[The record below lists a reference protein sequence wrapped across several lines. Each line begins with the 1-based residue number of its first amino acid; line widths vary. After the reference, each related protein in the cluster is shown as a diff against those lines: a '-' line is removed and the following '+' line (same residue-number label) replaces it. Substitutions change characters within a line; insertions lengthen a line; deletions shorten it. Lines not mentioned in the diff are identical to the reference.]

1 MEVLWT
7 RLRLLDIILKLSAA
21 WNVQPKKICN
31 LQWNHRCSSMIVNDL
46 TEYFIKRKYQ
56 NCILRFAEVANA
68 VDATLKMRRDKKK
81 GLNDHE
87 NPNGCFLCQQI
98 VQVGWNYEL
107 SRFDQITG
115 AKFDR
120 KTLFPQNIVST
131 REAKLP

>member
-1 MEVLWT
+1 
-7 RLRLLDIILKLSAA
+7 
-21 WNVQPKKICN
+21 
-31 LQWNHRCSSMIVNDL
+31 MIVNDL